1 MAVTVE
7 WIDEPHIVQ
16 LTYQGVIR
24 VDDVVNGWEAVEK
37 LYRQSETHPFCLLMQ
52 VLPDRELPTG
62 LLRLASHPA
71 TKFLKPIDAASI
83 AGVDHF
89 LMGILT
95 ELLSRLDFSPQI
107 RQAGSYNEALT
118 YLQQVVRAQQAG
130 L

>member
-1 MAVTVE
+1 
-7 WIDEPHIVQ
+7 
-16 LTYQGVIR
+16 
-24 VDDVVNGWEAVEK
+24 
-37 LYRQSETHPFCLLMQ
+37 MQ

-62 LLRLASHPA
+62 LLKLATHPA
-71 TKFLKPIDAASI
+71 ANFLRPIDAASI

-95 ELLSRLDFSPQI
+95 ELLSRLEFSPRI
-107 RQAGSYNEALT
+107 HQADSYNEALT